1 MAKRN
6 HIESA
11 MRYHKLVYFV
21 MACLLLFGV
30 LALPRMNKDEFP
42 QVTIRLGVVVGVYPG
57 ATAEEVEEQVAKPIE
72 QYLFSF
78 KEIDKKKTYSI
89 SKDGIVYVF
98 AALSP
103 KVMNA
108 DEAWAKIRGG
118 IGLFKQTKLPGGLA
132 AVAVID
138 DFGNTSSML
147 LTLES
152 NSRSPRELEA
162 LADQLADYL
171 RDIPEMGSIKM
182 LGQQRE
188 EIAVTLDMERMSK
201 YAINQNMIMAR
212 IATQGFRTIT
222 GEVANEEG
230 AALIHVEVPYNSEY
244 DLGQQIIYS
253 DPVTG
258 QTVRLRDIA
267 TIERRYKKES
277 SYIETFDENGR
288 RSCFMLNLEMQ
299 PGNNI
304 VAFGDKIDDVLRHAE
319 AVFPPDVTIHKVTDQ
334 PRVVN
339 SSVRSFLKD
348 LVISVLIVILVML
361 VLFPLRTALVSSTGL
376 PVCIAI
382 TIGIMYL
389 LGIELNTVTL
399 AALIVVLG
407 MVVDDSVI
415 VIDGYSDLLAQGHS
429 RWYAAAV
436 STTELFVP
444 MLIATTSISGMFF
457 PMLGLMTGAMA
468 DFIKLFPWTIFIA
481 LTCSICYAV
490 WVIPYMSTVMIRP
503 RPKNKQPSLF
513 ERVQASFFNALQNG
527 YQWLLDKC
535 FRHPWL
541 TLGTAM
547 ATVLLGA
554 FIGTRL
560 DTSMMPKADRDCF
573 AVEIHLTEGSS
584 LMETQAVADSLA
596 AILTQ
601 DNRVVNLTAFVG
613 LSGPRFHA
621 TYAPQMAGDN
631 YAQFIVNTTSPEA
644 TVSLIRDYQP
654 RTENMFPNAFCRYK
668 QLDYMA
674 VANPIELHVQG
685 SDLASM
691 ERTADSL
698 KAYLAT
704 LPELT
709 WVHGSDDETLTT
721 IVLRLHDDEANRLG
735 VTQATLSMYLNGAIN
750 GRRITSLWDGDYKTP
765 VTLYTQGVD
774 SMAYA
779 DIGNTMIPTA
789 LPGVWVPVRQV
800 AEVIPDFHH
809 AQIKRRN
816 SIRTITVAADT
827 RGTVSAMKMYF
838 IIKRHIDKYIEP
850 TLPESVAIRY
860 GGAAA
865 NTFEMLPGLIASV
878 AAALLVLFVLLLYHF
893 KGISISVLSLSTSL
907 LCLFGATFG
916 LWMFGLDISVTG
928 ILGIISLIGI
938 IVRNAIIMYEYA
950 EHLRVKEHMSAR
962 EAAYLAGQRRMRPI
976 FLTTATTA
984 LGVVPMII
992 AATALWM
999 PMGVVICFGAIIT
1012 MPMVVTVL
1020 PVAYWKL
1027 YAKESPE
1034 PSTEAKFPT
1043 SQTMQPSQ
1051 TAKVKPAL
1059 ALAVL
1064 VVVLCSLFFVPQNT
1078 QAQEVLTLDSALNAA
1093 RQRNCTIQTAVRD
1106 VAISQEVKKQV
1117 LWKYFP
1123 QVSLTSFGF
1132 YGIKP
1137 IVDIYIPN
1145 IFSDLETRELL
1156 VEFFDEMKKEDPTT
1170 PDHLTSLQYGI
1181 SAGATAIQP
1190 VYWGGQIVTGNKL
1203 AKLGIQATEKKVEM
1217 TERDVLQEV
1226 EESYL
1231 LVVGLL
1237 NKRQIINEVNAL
1249 LDTISRVAQ
1258 VAYQSGL
1265 VTQND
1270 LIKVEL
1276 KKNETATQSLRLE
1289 NGIQLAM
1296 RNLCNLISVE
1306 YTKDMQLEQLSD
1318 EEGIALVAPMDTF
1331 SVEGR
1336 PEAELLQMNVQAAN
1350 LRRRMAIGEALPKV
1364 AIGLQGGYGYYLEEG
1379 RWNGIGFF
1387 TVQIPLTQWGETSH
1401 KIREHNLRLQS
1412 AQALQDDL
1420 MAKMRLQNEQ
1430 AYDALT
1436 ENIQLIVQHKSAIR
1450 MAEDNY
1456 RLALLNYR
1464 AGITTISDLLES
1476 QALLLQAQ
1484 TAYTDARIN
1493 YRTALRKFNDLN
1505 K

>member
-11 MRYHKLVYFV
+11 MRYHKLVFFV
-21 MACLLLFGV
+21 MACMVLFGV
-30 LALPRMNKDEFP
+30 FALTKMKKDEFP

-89 SKDGIVYVF
+89 SKDGMVYVF

-118 IGLFKQTKLPGGLA
+118 ISLFKQTKLPSGLA

-152 NSRSPRELEA
+152 NFRSPRELEA

-201 YAINQNMIMAR
+201 YAINQNIILAR
-212 IATQGFRTIT
+212 IASQGFRTIT

-230 AALIHVEVPYNSEY
+230 AALIHVEVPYHSEY
-244 DLGQQIIYS
+244 ELGQQIIYS

-258 QTVRLRDIA
+258 QSVRLKDIA
-267 TIERRYKKES
+267 SIERRYKKES
-277 SYIETFDENGR
+277 SYIETFNEDGR
-288 RSCFMLNLEMQ
+288 RSCFMLNIEMQ

-304 VAFGDKIDDVLRHAE
+304 VAFGDKIDEVLAHAE
-319 AVFPPDVTIHKVTDQ
+319 AVFPPDVKMHKVTNQ
-334 PRVVN
+334 PNVVN

-348 LVISVLIVILVML
+348 LIISVFIVILVML
-361 VLFPLRTALVSSTGL
+361 VLFPIRTALVSSTGL
-376 PVCIAI
+376 PICIAI

-415 VIDGYSDLLAQGHS
+415 VIDGYSDMLAKGHS

-503 RPKNKQPSLF
+503 RSKDRKPSLF
-513 ERVQASFFNALQNG
+513 ERAQTSFFNALQNG

-541 TLGTAM
+541 TLGVA
-547 ATVLLGA
+547 AGTVVLGA

-560 DTSMMPKADRDCF
+560 DTSLMPKADRDCF

-596 AILTQ
+596 AILTN
-601 DNRVVNLTAFVG
+601 DDRVANLTAFVG
-613 LSGPRFHA
+613 LSSPRFHA
-621 TYAPQMAGDN
+621 TYAPQMAGNN

-644 TVSLIRDYQP
+644 TVSLIREYQP
-654 RTENMFPNAFCRYK
+654 LTENMFPNAFCRYK

-685 SDLASM
+685 WDMPTM

-698 KAYLAT
+698 KSYLAS

-709 WVHGSDDETLTT
+709 WVHSSDDETLTT

-765 VTLYTQGVD
+765 VMLYTQGAD

-779 DIGNTMIPTA
+779 DVANTMIPTA

-800 AEVIPDFHH
+800 ADVIPDFHH

-816 SIRTITVAADT
+816 SIRTITVSADT
-827 RGTVSAMKMYF
+827 RGIVSAMKMFF
-838 IIKRHIDKYIEP
+838 IIRRHINKDILP
-850 TLPESVAIRY
+850 SLPEGVSIQY
-860 GGAAA
+860 GGVAA
-865 NTFEMLPGLIASV
+865 NTFEMLPGLIMSV
-878 AAALLVLFVLLLYHF
+878 LAALLVLFALLLYHF

-907 LCLFGATFG
+907 LCLFGAVIG
-916 LWMFGLDISVTG
+916 LWMFGMDISVTG
-928 ILGIISLIGI
+928 ILGVISLIGI

-950 EHLRVKEHMSAR
+950 EHLRKTEHLSAR
-962 EAAYLAGQRRMRPI
+962 EAAYLSGLRRMRPI

-999 PMGVVICFGAIIT
+999 PMGVVICFGAILT

-1034 PSTEAKFPT
+1034 VVASKTICQPT
-1043 SQTMQPSQ
+1043 T
-1051 TAKVKPAL
+1051 TAPAP

-1064 VVVLCSLFFVPQNT
+1064 VLILGFSFSVLGSSSA
-1078 QAQEVLTLDSALNAA
+1078 QAQQVLTLDSALNIA
-1093 RQRNCTIQTAVRD
+1093 RKNNSTLQDASRE

-1123 QVSLTSFGF
+1123 QVNLTGFGF
-1132 YGIKP
+1132 YGVNP
-1137 IVDIYIPN
+1137 LLNIYIPSLV
-1145 IFSDLETRELL
+1145 SDPDLKDLLEETFTDLHE
-1156 VEFFDEMKKEDPTT
+1156 EDPNVT
-1170 PDHLTSLQYGI
+1170 PYINALQYGV
-1181 SAGATAIQP
+1181 SAGAMAVQP
-1190 VYWGGQIVTGNKL
+1190 LYWGGQIVTGNKL
-1203 AKLGIQATEKKVEM
+1203 AKLGVQASEKKVEM
-1217 TERDVLQEV
+1217 TERDVLEEV
-1226 EESYL
+1226 EENYWL
-1231 LVVGLL
+1231 IAGLYD
-1237 NKRQIINEVNAL
+1237 KQQTIEAVNQL
-1249 LDTISRVAQ
+1249 LDTISHVAD
-1258 VAYQSGL
+1258 VAFQSGL

-1270 LIKVEL
+1270 IIKVEL
-1276 KKNETATQSLRLE
+1276 KKNEIATKALQLD
-1289 NGIQLAM
+1289 NGIRLAT
-1296 RNLCNLISVE
+1296 RNFCNLIGIDYSE
-1306 YTKDMQLEQLSD
+1306 DLMLEPFSTYEDSIVIVMPL
-1318 EEGIALVAPMDTF
+1318 DTF
-1331 SVEGR
+1331 SVHNR
-1336 PEAELLQMNVQAAN
+1336 PESDLLEMNVEAQR
-1350 LRRRMAIGEALPKV
+1350 LQRRMIIGEALPKLAV
-1364 AIGLQGGYGYYLEEG
+1364 GLQGGYSYYLERG
-1379 RWNGIGFF
+1379 KWNGVGFL
-1387 TVQIPLTQWGETSH
+1387 TLQIPLTGWGETAH
-1401 KIREHNLRLQS
+1401 KIREYNLRLEG
-1412 AQALQDDL
+1412 AQAQQTDL
-1420 MAKMRLQNEQ
+1420 TAKMRLQNEQ
-1430 AYDALT
+1430 AYDRLT
-1436 ENIQLIVQHKSAIR
+1436 ESIRLMTQHRSAMK
-1450 MAEDNY
+1450 MAQDNY
-1456 RLALLNYR
+1456 NNALLNYE

-1476 QALLLQAQ
+1476 QALLLQARN
-1484 TAYTDARIN
+1484 AYIDARIT
-1493 YRTALRKFNDLN
+1493 YRTALKKFNDLN
-1505 K
+1505 KN